1 MEEHLRSMLPS
12 SVTEGG
18 RRSWSGS
25 CRPNLQNG
33 GHGVAGYG
41 IRRLVFSRRHCSWTI
56 CAAGS
61 DKLAIVPA
69 DFRHQ
74 VNISAALSS
83 SANPYDANSA
93 ANKSVATKL
102 LY

>member
-1 MEEHLRSMLPS
+1 LFPPT
-12 SVTEGG
+12 SVIE
-18 RRSWSGS
+18 
-25 CRPNLQNG
+25 
-33 GHGVAGYG
+33 
-41 IRRLVFSRRHCSWTI
+41 
-56 CAAGS
+56 
-61 DKLAIVPA
+61 
-69 DFRHQ
+69 

>member
-1 MEEHLRSMLPS
+1 
-12 SVTEGG
+12 
-18 RRSWSGS
+18 
-25 CRPNLQNG
+25 
-33 GHGVAGYG
+33 
-41 IRRLVFSRRHCSWTI
+41 VFSRRCSWTV

-69 DFRHQ
+69 PTSAIE